1 MYFRRHIPCASRY
14 LLKPHLSATCMTKLL
29 RFGFEIGIPSAPIT
43 QKLKAT
49 TKTDENKLVI
59 SWTHRLRGAR
69 AGSTL
74 REMLTQLP
82 QPATVNISKWLP
94 MFHLERCDSVARYLR
109 N

>member
-1 MYFRRHIPCASRY
+1 
-14 LLKPHLSATCMTKLL
+14 MTKLL

-59 SWTHRLRGAR
+59 SWAHRLRGAR

-82 QPATVNISKWLP
+82 QPATVNISRWLP
-94 MFHLERCDSVARYLR
+94 IFHLRRCLRTFSNYVCFTSKARR
-109 N
+109 IPPRWRDQIRIAH